1 MKNNPIVS
9 FFSLLTIFF
18 SVGAFMSCSN
28 YQYVQVYE
36 VQSENCSKDKDVLV
50 YNNDDCSITYNFW
63 SERGNGGF
71 TFHNKTDKNIYL
83 MTSLSSFIQ
92 NGMAIDY
99 DDMLMVKTK
108 MPDANLYARSI
119 CIPPKSGKVVA
130 GFPIYSTVKMQ
141 CGDNDSNFPKKSS
154 AKINYTRDNTPMSFS
169 NRIAYCLDNNLSD
182 IKYVENI
189 FWISSLQNY
198 SEYSLIEKVKE
209 IDCETSV
216 MVYAKKNK
224 MEAPYR
230 FYNNYSMDM
239 YSLDSKYEPFD
250 QVGIFSV
257 KKNRKK

>member
-1 MKNNPIVS
+1 
-9 FFSLLTIFF
+9 
-18 SVGAFMSCSN
+18 
-28 YQYVQVYE
+28 
-36 VQSENCSKDKDVLV
+36 
-50 YNNDDCSITYNFW
+50 
-63 SERGNGGF
+63 
-71 TFHNKTDKNIYL
+71 

-141 CGDNDSNFPKKSS
+141 CGDNDSNFPKKFS
-154 AKINYTRDNTPMSFS
+154 AKVNYTRDNTPMSFS

-230 FYNNYSMDM
+230 FYNNYTMDM